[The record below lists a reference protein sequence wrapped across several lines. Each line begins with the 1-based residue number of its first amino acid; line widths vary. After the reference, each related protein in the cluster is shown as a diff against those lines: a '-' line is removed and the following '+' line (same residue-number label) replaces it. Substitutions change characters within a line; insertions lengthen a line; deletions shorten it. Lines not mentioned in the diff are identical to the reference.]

1 MNKRY
6 NLSMLSVT
14 LGMLFM
20 SAPLIGAADPYDVIS
35 QKNLF
40 RPDRQEWILDKP
52 DGTMMDKKVD
62 TSKLE
67 LYGTIIVGDKKNAL
81 IFDKGT
87 NEKGAPKGRGA
98 SKRGRSTAADKKAE
112 LYALGDYIGGYV
124 ISSIKEKRVV
134 LDYYGE
140 KVTLYLHEGKEPTQ
154 GDVTPL
160 DEEKPTKPKVKP
172 RPKSAAQRAKEAKE
186 ANKAKKGQGVLEAER
201 KKMEEQLAAGNI
213 PEALANSPFMSQDN
227 MKKLLEF
234 NKEVMEEL
242 KESGGELDQSAIK
255 DKVEKFRERFM
266 DDMGGMMGEQ

>member
-1 MNKRY
+1 MDTVAFLK
-6 NLSMLSVT
+6 VT
-14 LGMLFM
+14 AVTVTTVVF
-20 SAPLIGAADPYDVIS
+20 SWATVEAADPYDVIS
-35 QKNLF
+35 KKNLF
-40 RPDRQEWILDKP
+40 RPDRQEWIIDKP
-52 DGTMMDKKVD
+52 DGTMLDKKVD

-81 IFDKGT
+81 IVDKGT
-87 NEKGAPKGRGA
+87 DNKGAPKGRSA
-98 SKRGRSTAADKKAE
+98 SKRGKSTAANKAE

-140 KVTLYLHEGKEPTQ
+140 KVTLYLHEGKEPTK
-154 GDVTPL
+154 GEVTPL
-160 DEEKPTKPKVKP
+160 DEEKPKPTPKAKP
-172 RPKSAAQRAKEAKE
+172 RPKSAAQRAKEAKA
-186 ANKAKKGQGVLEAER
+186 ANEAKKGLGVMEAER
-201 KKMEEQLAAGNI
+201 KRMEEQLAAGNI

-242 KESGGELDQSAIK
+242 KESGGELDQAAIK

-266 DDMGGMMGEQ
+266 DEMGGMVEP

>member
-1 MNKRY
+1 MQKIY
-6 NLSMLSVT
+6 YLPVISVT
-14 LGMLFM
+14 LGVLCM
-20 SAPLIGAADPYDVIS
+20 SAPLIEAADPYDVIS
-35 QKNLF
+35 EKNLF
-40 RPDRQEWILDKP
+40 RPDRLEWILDKP
-52 DGTMMDKKVD
+52 DGTMLDKKVD

-81 IFDKGT
+81 IVDKGT
-87 NEKGAPKGRGA
+87 KKEKGGSKGKSRA
-98 SKRGRSTAADKKAE
+98 KRGKSTRAKKAE

-140 KVTLYLHEGKEPTQ
+140 KVTLYLHEGKEPTK

-160 DEEKPTKPKVKP
+160 DEKKPKPKAKP
-172 RPKSAAQRAKEAKE
+172 RPKSAAQRAKEAK
-186 ANKAKKGQGVLEAER
+186 KAKKGLGSMEAER

-242 KESGGELDQSAIK
+242 KDSGGELDQSAIK

-266 DDMGGMMGEQ
+266 DEMGGMMEQ